1 MFFCFCATLFFAV
14 SIMISCQYSLLFL
27 FAANLFS
34 TAMVCFRCA
43 KSENAFSGKHSIS
56 LLLQTSSV
64 FGSDMRSKGQ
74 VCARCFDR
82 YISQQGK
89 VAAPLFFEK
98 IVSSARIS
106 SANVSFAWL
115 KGCYNKFS

>member
-1 MFFCFCATLFFAV
+1 MKVKRYWILYVFLLLCNAVFAV
-14 SIMISCQYSLLFL
+14 SVMISCQYSLLFL

-34 TAMVCFRCA
+34 TAMVCFRCV

-82 YISQQGK
+82 YISQQEK
-89 VAAPLFFEK
+89 VAAPPFFEK
-98 IVSSARIS
+98 IVSGTRIS
-106 SANVSFAWL
+106 SANVSFA
-115 KGCYNKFS
+115 